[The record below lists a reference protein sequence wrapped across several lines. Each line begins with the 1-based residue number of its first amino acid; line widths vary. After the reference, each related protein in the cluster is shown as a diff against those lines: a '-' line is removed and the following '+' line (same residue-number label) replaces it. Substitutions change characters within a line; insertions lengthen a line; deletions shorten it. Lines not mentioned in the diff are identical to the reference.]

1 MIYSVGNNLG
11 RKLTG
16 IEKAMINRLNLF
28 KKNSISN
35 KLIFVSWSPR
45 LYLHAQLLKIN
56 QNDVFSLYDVLQD
69 SLNVKEK
76 YFNWINYW
84 ENDCNYTL
92 KYVVDTN
99 DIKIYKNGLY
109 KMYVHFVDSNYNI
122 LDYINYFDIKQRK
135 IRRDL
140 YDTRGFLSC
149 TKVLTTNQKVVMEQY
164 YSPSKNVKFEKYYN
178 PEDKIP
184 KVQSIIYYASDGIKF
199 FEDNNSLLSF
209 AIETLYESGDLF
221 LSDKNIKTSPIFNKC
236 NIKIPVV
243 AILHSTHVKNIN
255 NVYDSEIKNTY
266 KPLFNNLTRYSGIIV
281 STQQQKIDVSIRI
294 NNVIP
299 VYTIPVGYTE
309 NSSFNNENK
318 NLTDSNK
325 IISIARYSPE
335 KQLEHQIELISKLV
349 KDFPSIQLHLYGFGN
364 EQKKYETLIK
374 NLNLENNVFLRG
386 FIQDLDQEIE
396 TAYLSLITS
405 KMEGFNLGLLET
417 IAKGIPPIGYDS
429 KYGPSDL
436 IINKENGF
444 LISKND
450 KEKLYHCVKELLYNV
465 NLRNEFSKA
474 CKKHANNFNEN
485 KVIDKWQLFFK
496 SILG

>member
-243 AILHSTHVKNIN
+243 AILH
-255 NVYDSEIKNTY
+255 
-266 KPLFNNLTRYSGIIV
+266 
-281 STQQQKIDVSIRI
+281 
-294 NNVIP
+294 
-299 VYTIPVGYTE
+299 
-309 NSSFNNENK
+309 
-318 NLTDSNK
+318 
-325 IISIARYSPE
+325 
-335 KQLEHQIELISKLV
+335 
-349 KDFPSIQLHLYGFGN
+349 
-364 EQKKYETLIK
+364 
-374 NLNLENNVFLRG
+374 
-386 FIQDLDQEIE
+386 
-396 TAYLSLITS
+396 LSLIH
-405 KMEGFNLGLLET
+405 
-417 IAKGIPPIGYDS
+417 
-429 KYGPSDL
+429 
-436 IINKENGF
+436 
-444 LISKND
+444 IS
-450 KEKLYHCVKELLYNV
+450 EPTRPY
-465 NLRNEFSKA
+465 
-474 CKKHANNFNEN
+474 
-485 KVIDKWQLFFK
+485 
-496 SILG
+496 